1 MKQPVFEVWFIY
13 ALRSY
18 APSHDDDIRYSSE
31 AHKTPKSRGGRNG
44 FHGTRTSADK
54 RASAS
59 RIRRARGK
67 HPLLTETVREPP
79 VIAATT
85 GRTLQR
91 LLNDDPIFRLCLE
104 LAPGNQMLRVGF
116 GRVIA
121 DVPVAYEFG
130 PS

>member
-67 HPLLTETVREPP
+67 HPLLTETVPEPP
-79 VIAATT
+79 VI
-85 GRTLQR
+85 
-91 LLNDDPIFRLCLE
+91 RLCLE

>member
-1 MKQPVFEVWFIY
+1 NPTIYALSLHDALPIFEVWFIY

-67 HPLLTETVREPP
+67 HPLLTETRSEEH
-79 VIAATT
+79 TSE
-85 GRTLQR
+85 LQSPDH
-91 LLNDDPIFRLCLE
+91 L
-104 LAPGNQMLRVGF
+104 V
-116 GRVIA
+116 
-121 DVPVAYEFG
+121 
-130 PS
+130 